1 MKNLIFTLFFCF
13 MYSSLCNA
21 ADFVEG
27 MEDVPLMSGLA
38 QITQDD
44 ISFGNEETRLVEA
57 YLTSKKAK
65 FNTVADFYKDSL
77 PSLGWIYQ
85 GNRGNDL
92 LFYREGEMLE
102 VVKESANPLIVRITV
117 KTKP

>member
-57 YLTSKKAK
+57 
-65 FNTVADFYKDSL
+65 
-77 PSLGWIYQ
+77 
-85 GNRGNDL
+85 
-92 LFYREGEMLE
+92 
-102 VVKESANPLIVRITV
+102 
-117 KTKP
+117 